1 VSSPPPT
8 FNFDQVPQVVGS
20 PYEYGVPGAKHALL
34 NGDRTAAPVEAGRH

>member
-34 NGDRTAAPVEAGRH
+34 NGDRTATPVEAGRH